1 MAPYPTLY
9 LAPLTYEISVAFHDV
24 IHELGTGF
32 GESVCQNALAIVL
45 RDKGLLVETSY
56 PFRVPFRGRDIGVF
70 EADMVVERLVIVEV
84 KATSRIE
91 DWAKAQLMNYL
102 KCAGGGVGVLA
113 NFGRTPEF
121 RRFIVGHPSIS
132 LPLVTKEAARQL
144 SRWLKDQ
151 AKTLDE
157 NQTPQQPAQ

>member
-1 MAPYPTLY
+1 MAPHPTLY

-32 GESVCQNALAIVL
+32 GESVCQNALAVVL
-45 RDKGLLVETSY
+45 RDKGLLVEPSY
-56 PFRVPFRGRDIGVF
+56 SLRVPFRGRDIGVF
-70 EADMVVERLVIVEV
+70 EADLVVERLVIVEV
-84 KATSRIE
+84 KAMSRIE

-121 RRFIVGHPSIS
+121 RRFVVGHPSIS
-132 LPLVTKEAARQL
+132 LPRLTKEPARQL
-144 SRWLKDQ
+144 ERWLKNQ
-151 AKTLDE
+151 ARTPDE
-157 NQTPQQPAQ
+157 HETPQPPAQ

>member
-1 MAPYPTLY
+1 MPSHPTLY

-24 IHELGTGF
+24 VHELGIGF

-56 PFRVPFRGRDIGVF
+56 PFKVPFRGREIGMF

-84 KATSRIE
+84 KVATRVE
-91 DWAKAQLMNYL
+91 DWAKAQLLNYL

-113 NFGRTPEF
+113 NFGNPPQF
-121 RRFIVGHPSIS
+121 RRFVMGHPAVS
-132 LPLVTKEAARQL
+132 LPTLAKDPARQL
-144 SRWLKDQ
+144 ERWL
-151 AKTLDE
+151 
-157 NQTPQQPAQ
+157 PAGRAG